1 MSKEYI
7 ERNALLD
14 DLRQSRHELM
24 YVYNSLKHESEK
36 MTCAAELNTFLEIM
50 LRIKDTPAADV
61 AEVVRCK
68 DCKYLYPKDNKPVG
82 FYRCDYKLLL
92 TNLDCF
98 CSEGE
103 RSENGDK

>member
-36 MTCAAELNTFLEIM
+36 MICAAELNTFLEIM
-50 LRIKDTPAADV
+50 LRIKDTSAADV

-68 DCKYLYPKDNKPVG
+68 DCKFWEKQQDSLQGWCCLNNIYPTGYWYCGN
-82 FYRCDYKLLL
+82 
-92 TNLDCF
+92 
-98 CSEGE
+98 GE
-103 RSENGDK
+103 RREKNEYSK